1 MSSSST
7 KPKYAGVDLMAAREQ
22 LAGVEVGSFDHDFL
36 AIDEAGRIGVF
47 LGDPDSP
54 VPSQSAA
61 RMASNVLDE
70 LAVAVRARLAA
81 TDASN
86 GYRDAATRPVDLVF
100 DTPRADAK
108 TSLHETPME
117 GYPQLLVATPD
128 GAAAV
133 RGLLDDYEGRELLA
147 RDGFAI
153 AVEVLG
159 AFSSEEIHGSGACA
173 GCRVLADPSDPHPR
187 SPEALATMGLYVYA
201 YSGDTW
207 LRIVSPSTPADR
219 DDVPNTK
226 LVRASTL
233 HEEVLFDETAWL
245 SGNWFYR

>member
-1 MSSSST
+1 MSDSSS
-7 KPKYAGVDLMAAREQ
+7 KRKYAGIDLAAARAQ
-22 LAGVEVGSFDHDFL
+22 LAGATVGSFDYDFL

-61 RMASNVLDE
+61 RMASTVLEE

-81 TDASN
+81 AETTN
-86 GYRDAATRPVDLVF
+86 GYRDAAARPIDLVF
-100 DTPRADAK
+100 DTPRADAR
-108 TSLHETPME
+108 TSLHETPMN
-117 GYPQLLVATPD
+117 GYPQLVVATPD

-133 RGLLDDYEGRELLA
+133 RGLLADYAGRELLA

-153 AVEVLG
+153 EIEVLG
-159 AFSSEEIHGSGACA
+159 AFSSEEIHRSGACA
-173 GCRVLADPSDPHPR
+173 GCRVLTDPSDPHPR

-201 YSGDTW
+201 YSGNTW
-207 LRIVSPSTPADR
+207 LRVVSPSTPADR
-219 DDVPNTK
+219 DDLPDTK

-233 HEEVLFDETAWL
+233 HEEVLFDDTAWR
-245 SGNWFYR
+245 SGNWFQR